1 MAVEKKASSKL
12 RIFIG
17 AVIIILIVFFSYIRI
32 GVDDLVAHNASNASM
47 IGIEMLCESGP
58 NFRFAAEQHIKMLHE
73 YIPHMENK
81 YLGGILEL
89 FYEEYTPTKGF
100 EKALITL
107 NEAKNKSQE
116 GCAKAIW
123 LAGEQIEQYRMKA
136 AGFVIFDSRL
146 HKYQKVSDELVADI
160 KDALG
165 ESKKSAFR
173 FKKNPTLE
181 NAVFLCENDRWT
193 MLLLFLARAG
203 YNNGHNELF
212 DEFHE
217 LEKQVIVEEQKLS
230 EKIVGSQKKFL
241 EHFIQRLQRRLCVL
255 EALKAGDDRKTC
267 ALMWETIEIAY
278 HEREAIL
285 EFIEDVDWQ

>member
-1 MAVEKKASSKL
+1 VAVRKKASRKR

-17 AVIIILIVFFSYIRI
+17 AVIIILIVSFSYIRI
-32 GVDDLVAHNASNASM
+32 GVDDLVAHNARNASM

-58 NFRFAAEQHIKMLHE
+58 DFRLAADRHIDMLQE
-73 YIPHMENK
+73 YITHMENK
-81 YLGGILEL
+81 YLAGILEF
-89 FYEEYTPTKGF
+89 FYEEYTPAKGF

-107 NEAKNKSQE
+107 KEAKTKSQE
-116 GCAKAIW
+116 ECAKAIW

-136 AGFVIFDSRL
+136 AGFAIFDSRL
-146 HKYQKVSDELVADI
+146 HKYEKVSDELLVDI

-181 NAVFLCENDRWT
+181 NAVFLCEDDRST

-212 DEFHE
+212 DEFQE
-217 LEKQVIVEEQKLS
+217 LEKQVIVEERKLS
-230 EKIVGSQKKFL
+230 EKIVGSQKKSL
-241 EHFIQRLQRRLCVL
+241 EHFIQSVQRRLCVL

-285 EFIEDVDWQ
+285 EFIQDVDW